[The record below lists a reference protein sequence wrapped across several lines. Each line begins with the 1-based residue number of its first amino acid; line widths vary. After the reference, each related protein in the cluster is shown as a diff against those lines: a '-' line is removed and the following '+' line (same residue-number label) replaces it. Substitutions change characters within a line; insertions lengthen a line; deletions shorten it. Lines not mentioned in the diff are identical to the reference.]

1 MSDKMGQR
9 HPLTIGITVSN
20 EDLRDEVRAALRDMG
35 VRILLEQESPIETLQ
50 LKRLN
55 LDLLL
60 IDANPLD
67 ESLEELVRRIRVV
80 SPGTMVAVVHRSPD
94 PEVMLQAMRAGTDE
108 FILPPVEPRLRAAI
122 DHIAAIVAKRETSSR
137 PLGKV
142 VGFVSAKGGCGATTV
157 ACHVASEF
165 QRVTQHE
172 ILLADFDLE
181 SGIIAFLMQA
191 TTRYSILDAL
201 RNVYRLDP
209 SLWKGLVWN
218 GRPRLDVIPGP
229 AGLTSTDDV
238 DVSQF
243 RDVFRLIRSM
253 YGWVIADLGRALS
266 AVTLAV
272 LDDLDELFL
281 VATPSIAALYQAKQF
296 IRRMVEVGYSRHK
309 LRLILNRVPKRHEFK
324 PDEVQRS
331 LGISVFAELS
341 DRLELEEAYTAGR
354 LLSPESE
361 LGKQFADLALRVSS
375 AQAPEPPKTGG
386 WGSLFGSKK
395 AQPGY
400 EGV

>member
-1 MSDKMGQR
+1 MGQR

-20 EDLRDEVRAALRDMG
+20 EDLRDEVRAALRDLG

-60 IDANPLD
+60 IDATPVD

-94 PEVMLQAMRAGTDE
+94 PEVMLRAMRAGTDE

-122 DHIAAIVAKRETSSR
+122 DHIGAIVAKRETSSR

-157 ACHVASEF
+157 ACHVASEL

-191 TTRYSILDAL
+191 ATRYSLLDAL

-209 SLWKGLVWN
+209 SLWKGLVWS
-218 GRPRLDVIPGP
+218 GQPRLDVIPAP
-229 AGLTSTDDV
+229 AGMVPSNDV
-238 DVSQF
+238 DVAQF

-253 YGWVIADLGRALS
+253 YGWVIADLGRTLS
-266 AVTLAV
+266 PVTLAV
-272 LDDLDELFL
+272 LDDLDELYL

-296 IRRMVEVGYSRHK
+296 IRRMIEVGYSRHK
-309 LRLILNRVPKRHEFK
+309 LRLILNRVPKHHDFK

-331 LGISVFAELS
+331 LGIAVYAELS
-341 DRLELEEAYTAGR
+341 ERLELEEAYTAGR
-354 LLSPESE
+354 LLAPESE
-361 LGKQFADLALRVSS
+361 LGQQFADLALRV
-375 AQAPEPPKTGG
+375 AGVQAEEKPKSG

>member
-1 MSDKMGQR
+1 M
-9 HPLTIGITVSN
+9 
-20 EDLRDEVRAALRDMG
+20 RAALRDMG

-60 IDANPLD
+60 IDATPLD

-94 PEVMLQAMRAGTDE
+94 PEVMLRAMRAGTDE

-122 DHIAAIVAKRETSSR
+122 DHIGAIVAKRETSSR

-157 ACHVASEF
+157 ACHVASEL

-191 TTRYSILDAL
+191 ATRYSLLDAL

-209 SLWKGLVWN
+209 SLWKGLVWS
-218 GRPRLDVIPGP
+218 GQPRLDVIPAP
-229 AGLTSTDDV
+229 AGMVPSTDV
-238 DVSQF
+238 DVAQF

-253 YGWVIADLGRALS
+253 YGWVIADLGRTLS
-266 AVTLAV
+266 PVTLAV

-296 IRRMVEVGYSRHK
+296 IRRMIEVGYSRHK
-309 LRLILNRVPKRHEFK
+309 LRLILNRVPKHHDFK

-331 LGISVFAELS
+331 LGIAVYAELS
-341 DRLELEEAYTAGR
+341 ERLELEEAYTAGR
-354 LLSPESE
+354 LLAPESE
-361 LGKQFADLALRVSS
+361 LGKQFADLALRV
-375 AQAPEPPKTGG
+375 AGVQAEEKPKSG

>member
-1 MSDKMGQR
+1 MGQR

-60 IDANPLD
+60 IDATPLD

-94 PEVMLQAMRAGTDE
+94 PEVMLRAMRAGTDE

-122 DHIAAIVAKRETSSR
+122 DHIGAIVAKRETSSR

-157 ACHVASEF
+157 ACHVASEL

-191 TTRYSILDAL
+191 ATRYSLLDAL

-209 SLWKGLVWN
+209 SLWKGLVWS
-218 GRPRLDVIPGP
+218 GQPRLDVIPAP
-229 AGLTSTDDV
+229 AGMVPSTDV
-238 DVSQF
+238 DVAQF

-253 YGWVIADLGRALS
+253 YGWVIADLGRTLS
-266 AVTLAV
+266 PVTLAV

-296 IRRMVEVGYSRHK
+296 IRRMIEVGYSRHK
-309 LRLILNRVPKRHEFK
+309 LRLILNRVPKHHDFK

-331 LGISVFAELS
+331 LGIAVYAELS
-341 DRLELEEAYTAGR
+341 ERLELEEAYTAGR
-354 LLSPESE
+354 LLAPESE
-361 LGKQFADLALRVSS
+361 LGKQFADLALRV
-375 AQAPEPPKTGG
+375 AGVQAEEKPKSG